1 MDLLVD
7 DDAAS
12 AARPRAGRP
21 HFVLGRRMACW
32 VSAGVVAH
40 TLWTSAAPAM
50 VYPLYA
56 AQWHLTHAT
65 ITAIFAIYPVVV
77 VAVLVGFGDISD
89 YLGRRAA
96 MLLGLAASL
105 TGVLLFALAPSVI
118 WLFAGRALMGIGVG
132 LTAGPST
139 AAVIEFSGAGQSRSA
154 NSVTTAAQAAG
165 FAAALLIGG
174 TLVEYAPLPTRLCFW
189 VLFGVI
195 AILFA
200 GTWLLPRHTVIEA
213 KAQWHPKLPHIP
225 QTMRATF
232 VLAAFAITTAYTH
245 GVLILSLGAQ
255 VARDLVVSNNA
266 LINGTA
272 LALFAIVSGL
282 VGLIARPVT
291 YRPAMLVG
299 GAASALSIAL
309 FAIAVS
315 QHQLTVFLAATATAG
330 GGYSLLFLGGLN
342 LINSA
347 APAQHRG
354 GLLSALYLFAYL
366 SLGVVALVLGEV
378 ATLWELALAVDL
390 GAVAIGL
397 LSLAT
402 LILLLRYK
410 PQDQSRAG

>member
-1 MDLLVD
+1 MALPV
-7 DDAAS
+7 DDAAP
-12 AARPRAGRP
+12 AARACAGRP
-21 HFVLGRRMACW
+21 HLVLGRRMACW

-50 VYPLYA
+50 VFPLYA

-105 TGVLLFALAPSVI
+105 TGVLAFALAPNVI

-132 LTAGPST
+132 LTAAPST
-139 AAVIEFSGAGQSRSA
+139 AAVLEFSGAGHTRIA
-154 NSVTTAAQAAG
+154 NSITTAAQAAG

-174 TLVEYAPLPTRLCFW
+174 ALVEYAPLPTRLCFW

-195 AILFA
+195 VILFA
-200 GTWLLPRHTVIEA
+200 GTWLLPRHTVKEA
-213 KAQWHPKLPHIP
+213 KGRWRPKVPFIP
-225 QTMRATF
+225 VTMRPTF
-232 VLAAFAITTAYTH
+232 TLAALAITTAYTH

-255 VARDLVVSNNA
+255 VARDLVGSNNA
-266 LINGTA
+266 LINGAA

-282 VGLIARPVT
+282 VGLIARSVT

-299 GAASALSIAL
+299 AAASALSMAL
-309 FAIAVS
+309 FAVAVS
-315 QHQLTVFLAATATAG
+315 QHQLAIFLAATTTAG

-342 LINSA
+342 LINAA

-354 GLLSALYLFAYL
+354 GVLSALYLLAYL

-378 ATLWELALAVDL
+378 ATLWGLALAVDL

-410 PQDQSRAG
+410 PVALQKSF